1 MQDGSP
7 KLSLSLTLQ
16 MPSSGQNIKKKPNVE
31 DQVRAAIQRID
42 DGTGTEVDFLLLR
55 KVKSAL
61 LTKDKGNPRV
71 KNLLEMIEPTLR
83 KFGYYF

>member
-1 MQDGSP
+1 MHDGSP

-16 MPSSGQNIKKKPNVE
+16 MPSSGRGVKRKPNVE

-42 DGTGTEVDFLLLR
+42 DGTGTEVDFLMLR
-55 KVKSAL
+55 KVKTAL
-61 LTKDKGNPRV
+61 LTKDKKNPRV
-71 KNLLEMIEPTLR
+71 KSLLEMIEPTLR